1 MTELEL
7 LDRLRKAPALSRLPL
22 LELAD
27 LAARAEVRGF
37 SPGEVLLKEGA
48 VAPHVHLLLDGRVAI
63 LKSTEEGESRKIATR
78 TETDWL
84 GEAGAL
90 DAQPSSASVIAES
103 AVRTLA
109 VPREVFLEVVRRDVD
124 GVLDLLRS
132 VTRRLRESD
141 NELIRALSNEVRALR
156 SQNRDLSSENR
167 RLHAALDER
176 HGFEAFV
183 GSSPAAQAVRATAR
197 QAAESDLPVLIVGET
212 GTGKELL
219 ARAIHLGSG
228 RCGRPFVALN
238 CALLTAPLLESELFG
253 HARGAFTG
261 ATQSK
266 RGLVE
271 AADGGTL
278 FLDEVADTPAPLQ
291 GALLR
296 FLELGEFRRVGETGI
311 RKADVRVIAASQR
324 PLDEAVRERAFRL
337 DLLYRLDVMQVRIPP
352 LRERRQ
358 DVPFLVAHCLER
370 IARRKDVAPLLLE
383 PEAIEALCRH
393 DFPGNVRELEN
404 EMERLYAFMKPGSSV
419 PASVLSRRVTAAAAS
434 TSRYS
439 EALREFKARTIEQ
452 ALREAGGNRT
462 RAAERL
468 GVHRSNLVRMI
479 RELGIEGGAALTRPL
494 PGPAG
499 RS

>member
-228 RCGRPFVALN
+228 RSRLPCSRA
-238 CALLTAPLLESELFG
+238 S
-253 HARGAFTG
+253 
-261 ATQSK
+261 SS
-266 RGLVE
+266 
-271 AADGGTL
+271 GT
-278 FLDEVADTPAPLQ
+278 
-291 GALLR
+291 
-296 FLELGEFRRVGETGI
+296 
-311 RKADVRVIAASQR
+311 
-324 PLDEAVRERAFRL
+324 
-337 DLLYRLDVMQVRIPP
+337 
-352 LRERRQ
+352 
-358 DVPFLVAHCLER
+358 
-370 IARRKDVAPLLLE
+370 
-383 PEAIEALCRH
+383 
-393 DFPGNVRELEN
+393 
-404 EMERLYAFMKPGSSV
+404 
-419 PASVLSRRVTAAAAS
+419 
-434 TSRYS
+434 
-439 EALREFKARTIEQ
+439 
-452 ALREAGGNRT
+452 REARSPGRRSPSGGWWRQPTEAHSSST
-462 RAAERL
+462 RWP
-468 GVHRSNLVRMI
+468 
-479 RELGIEGGAALTRPL
+479 TRPL
-494 PGPAG
+494 RSRGPFCGSWSSESSDASA
-499 RS
+499 RRASARQTSA